1 MCVSILPI
9 MCLFDFTQK
18 PGLPKSPLV
27 SNVHHPTAAV
37 VQSLCVG
44 VRMPVATAT
53 VCVVCRHCPNE
64 EGEKIGGG
72 GEKGSH
78 SGVTRKCGIWD
89 E

>member
-9 MCLFDFTQK
+9 MCLCDFTQK

-44 VRMPVATAT
+44 VRMPVATAAT
-53 VCVVCRHCPNE
+53 VCGVAIAQMKK
-64 EGEKIGGG
+64 EK
-72 GEKGSH
+72 K
-78 SGVTRKCGIWD
+78 
-89 E
+89 